1 MNNSKICKGI
11 GKAQGFKGCGK
22 LTQFRK
28 FGLCSSCYPTWL
40 YTTDV
45 GKLEIEKAT
54 LKAKKQT
61 EVKKRKDKAEAKE
74 SLKSISAVIKDIKP
88 IFQKFIRL
96 RDKDLPCI
104 SCGSFDGLPQGGH
117 FKKAEIYSGVIFD
130 ERNCHKQCQ
139 KCNVYLGGNEA
150 NYRVNLVKRFSE
162 SFVSELED
170 FANETRNYKYTKEEL
185 YTIKEKYS
193 KKIKNISP

>member
-1 MNNSKICKGI
+1 MIKEKQCKSI